1 MKRIVAMILSG
12 MMMLVL
18 SLIHIL
24 EFWTIVLGILM
35 ILAGIFRL

>member
-18 SLIHIL
+18 AACSGNG
-24 EFWTIVLGILM
+24 TQGKRS
-35 ILAGIFRL
+35 AGIRFGQ